1 MDFMFTLKEH
11 ENVIQPFLIASSVTY
26 AIVFAFFVFTRKD
39 CARHSDEAMH
49 EFVGKQYEIEYED
62 DSKVAPE
69 LPYATTIV
77 TASHPAV
84 QAELQTLSKLY
95 DFGICKW
102 NNGPFRKI
110 TDLTFEKNKLYCL
123 NAGSRTS
130 LSKFI
135 EQTKNTTRPRWI
147 NHLCFLQDDQVVL
160 FKDHLASKHG
170 LTFS

>member
-1 MDFMFTLKEH
+1 MDFHFSLKEYEH
-11 ENVIQPFLIASSVTY
+11 VIQPFLIASSISY
-26 AIVFAFFVFTRKD
+26 MLLFAFFVFTRKD
-39 CARHSDEAMH
+39 CSRHTDEAMN
-49 EFVGKQYEIEYED
+49 EFVGKSFDVEYED
-62 DSKVAPE
+62 DGKGVSETV
-69 LPYATTIV
+69 IV
-77 TASHPAV
+77 NANHPAV
-84 QAELQTLSKLY
+84 QQELQTLSKLY

-123 NAGSRTS
+123 NDGSRTS
-130 LSKFI
+130 MSKFI

-147 NHLCFLQDDQVVL
+147 NHLCFLQDGQVVL